1 MGLLPQE
8 RDGKLAARRAAQ
20 QKPDWSWDEE
30 QDTKWNRIGELIQ
43 VVQTAEANEEEL
55 VIFNPEDKE
64 LFLRAVELVHKKRF
78 QAGGEGIRDLSF
90 LERLPQMKELDLWD
104 NDIEDLSPLAFLT
117 GPPAQV
123 QAAGNAELKQHW
135 PGGTSPTWSSAE
147 PRSWI
152 CMRIRLLPAWRSSQ
166 P

>member
-55 VIFNPEDKE
+55 GIFNPEDKE

-90 LERLPQMKELDLWD
+90 LERLPQIKELDLWD
-104 NDIEDLSPLAFLT
+104 NDIEDLSLLARLRKCKRLGMLNLSNT
-117 GPPAQV
+117 GL
-123 QAAGNAELKQHW
+123 GGHLR
-135 PGGTSPTWSSAE
+135 PGV
-147 PRSWI
+147 
-152 CMRIRLLPAWRSSQ
+152 LPSQ
-166 P
+166 DPGSV